1 MFYIDTQTNLQD
13 LTQYLQKKGW
23 LHAAEIIT
31 DTAIPGAGNMNVVV
45 RLTTNQRTLILKQSR
60 PFVQK
65 YPQLAAPLNR
75 IDVEYQFYTAMQ
87 AAAQQLEK
95 SPFPKLLQYDADEHL
110 MLLEDLGHGKDMSS
124 IYAAR
129 HISEQQTKQL
139 VRFLETIHQVV
150 PPKGYPINEGLR
162 QLNHQHIFVL
172 PFLADNGFDLD
183 NVQQGL
189 QALAQAYKQ
198 DNALTTIATQLG
210 EAYLS
215 AGTTLLH
222 GDYYPGSW
230 MQQQEALCIIDPEFS
245 FVGDAYY
252 DVGVFVAHL
261 IIATGNINKL
271 DWVLDNYSLPIDK
284 KKVQQLAGIEIMRRL
299 IGLGQLPLEHTLA
312 EKKELLELAK
322 ELILSSDSQ

>member
-1 MFYIDTQTNLQD
+1 MFYIDTQTDLQD

-23 LHAAEIIT
+23 LHTDETIT
-31 DTAIPGAGNMNVVV
+31 DSSIPGAGNMNVVV

-65 YPQLAAPLNR
+65 YPQLAAPIDR
-75 IDVEYQFYTAMQ
+75 IDVEYQFYTATQ
-87 AAAQQLEK
+87 SAASKLGK
-95 SPFPKLLQYDADEHL
+95 SPFPQLLQYDANEHM

-124 IYAAR
+124 IYATR
-129 HISEQQTKQL
+129 SISEKQVKEL
-139 VRFLETIHQVV
+139 SRFLKAIHQVK
-150 PPKGYPINEGLR
+150 PPSNYPINEGLR

-183 NVQQGL
+183 QVQEGL

-198 DNALTTIATQLG
+198 DNALTAIATQLG

-230 MQQQEALCIIDPEFS
+230 MQQQETLYIIDPEFS

-271 DWVLDNYSLPIDK
+271 DWVLDNYGLPIDR

-299 IGLGQLPLEHTLA
+299 IGLGQLPLKRTLA

-322 ELILSSDSQ
+322 GLILDNTLQ